1 MISLSKRIGV
11 DLGTTNT
18 RIFHEKS
25 GVILNE
31 PTVAA
36 LAIDSDKV
44 LAVGVEALEMIG
56 RTPETIRSVRPI
68 QSGVI
73 ADFRVTQQML
83 KIYFNKSLGSL
94 RMRLPEIM
102 LTVSGGATS
111 TEEKAALDIARA
123 AGAKQIHVIKSAVS
137 AALGANLPI
146 ADPTGHLIIDIGGGS
161 TEIAVISL
169 GGVVASSSI
178 RIGGDSI
185 NRKISIYLRN
195 AHNLS
200 IGEQTAEDIKLSL
213 GTAIPKE
220 KDYKIVVQGRD
231 QVGGLPKSIEL
242 HSNEIVPLIEDVAE
256 KIVRSL
262 RGVIEATPPEL
273 VSDIMQK
280 GIALSGGSA
289 QLKDFDRLLSKVIGV
304 PVIVVQDP
312 ELAVVKGT
320 GLALSNLNDYKKS
333 LLGWQ

>member
-11 DLGTTNT
+11 DLGTTNI
-18 RIFHEKS
+18 RIYQEKS

-36 LAIDSDKV
+36 LSFDDDKV

-73 ADFRVTQQML
+73 ADFKVTQQML
-83 KIYFNKSLGSL
+83 KIYFNKSLGSV

-111 TEEKAALDIARA
+111 TEQKAALDIARA
-123 AGAKQIHVIKSAVS
+123 AGAKQVHVIKSEVS
-137 AALGANLPI
+137 AALGAGLPI

-169 GGVVASSSI
+169 GGVVASNSI

-185 NRKISIYLRN
+185 NRKISLYLRN

-200 IGEQTAEDIKLSL
+200 IGKQTAEDIKLSL

-231 QVGGLPKSIEL
+231 QVGGLPKSVDL

-262 RGVIEATPPEL
+262 RSVIEATPPEL
-273 VSDIMQK
+273 VSDIMQH
-280 GIALSGGSA
+280 GIALSGGTA